1 MNHALA
7 LAEFT
12 AVLLH
17 VVCLHTTEW
26 AQACGR
32 AVQHNLAT
40 GKGGALARDQP
51 HTRWCCLRHRL
62 ACANQTQLLAAP
74 GAKWRSGPT
83 VRAGTSS
90 PPHTSCMMHA
100 SGLRAAQLTPRR
112 AGVGRDMHEYMQ
124 HTYEQLRRKFWRTAR
139 ECMLPAQAKVRAPS
153 VHAWSQS
160 MAHPHLC
167 SHQSPLSSQACTAS
181 GWRQGSPAACMRMA
195 TRWLTAPAK
204 AASLTKRPASRS
216 WRRSRR
222 SSLDVACRLRSC
234 MLMYSTRLSRAAHTC
249 VAENV
254 YACAC
259 RAERGHA

>member
-124 HTYEQLRRKFWRTAR
+124 HTYEQLPEKSGAPPASARCQRRRKCVRRQCMHGAR
-139 ECMLPAQAKVRAPS
+139 AWLIPTCAHISLRCLARPA
-153 VHAWSQS
+153 
-160 MAHPHLC
+160 PHLAGGRAA
-167 SHQSPLSSQACTAS
+167 PLLACA
-181 GWRQGSPAACMRMA
+181 
-195 TRWLTAPAK
+195 
-204 AASLTKRPASRS
+204 
-216 WRRSRR
+216 WRR
-222 SSLDVACRLRSC
+222 A
-234 MLMYSTRLSRAAHTC
+234 
-249 VAENV
+249 
-254 YACAC
+254 
-259 RAERGHA
+259 G